1 MTVKEEIDDML
12 KSMTEVSEP
21 EPEPEPVQ
29 EPTKEESNDI
39 GTAGI
44 SSAGTEQSIDVRA
57 VDRVEETSLKVEDG
71 DKEGDKEV
79 PADGRVAEVHDD
91 DLVKEPEPDERDKT
105 IADLRAKLAER
116 EVPKE
121 PVKVEP
127 PKTPEDQDFLGE
139 VDLDELT
146 RDPKEF
152 NKVLN
157 KIYQKAVVD
166 TRSSVVETL
175 PEIVKTNIQIM
186 NELKATS
193 ERFYEENKDLQPFKK
208 VVAVVFD
215 ELASANPT
223 KNYDELIKEVAP
235 EVRKRLDLKKE
246 VKEPTTKKV
255 DSPKLPQKGG
265 RVGRSDK
272 PTLEPLQAELEEM
285 NRVIGR

>member
-1 MTVKEEIDDML
+1 MTVKDEIDSML
-12 KSMTEVSEP
+12 VSLSDAPSEPKVEP
-21 EPEPEPVQ
+21 EPEVKVEEKQNDTDTTGSDARQSKGILDEGKGEDKDSVQ
-29 EPTKEESNDI
+29 EVS
-39 GTAGI
+39 
-44 SSAGTEQSIDVRA
+44 
-57 VDRVEETSLKVEDG
+57 EDG
-71 DKEGDKEV
+71 GDTPLGKQSDTEHLEPKPEV
-79 PADGRVAEVHDD
+79 P
-91 DLVKEPEPDERDKT
+91 DEKDKT

-116 EVPKE
+116 EVPRE
-121 PVKVEP
+121 LVKVEP

-175 PEIVKTNIQIM
+175 PEIVKANIQIM

-193 ERFYEENKDLQPFKK
+193 EKFYEENKDLKPFKK
-208 VVAVVFD
+208 VVGVVFN
-215 ELASANPT
+215 ELASANPDR
-223 KNYDELIKEVAP
+223 NYDDLIKEVAP

-246 VKEPTTKKV
+246 VKEEKKEKV
-255 DSPKLPQKGG
+255 EPPRLPQKGG
-265 RVGRSDK
+265 RTGKSDK

-285 NRVIGR
+285 SKILGR